1 MLKAAFLKARA
12 CTDLISCLYSDSAV
26 EAEEDFT
33 GTVKYRTYPTTPEIN
48 DSSH

>member
-12 CTDLISCLYSDSAV
+12 CTDLTSCLYSDPTI
-26 EAEEDFT
+26 EAEGDCT
-33 GTVKYRTYPTTPEIN
+33 GTVKYRTYPTTTEIS